1 MNTTRPQT
9 RISSKREDM
18 KDEKEEYKCA
28 EIEVILFEAGDVIT
42 RSNEMDPVPYI

>member
-9 RISSKREDM
+9 RTSSKQENM

-28 EIEVILFEAGDVIT
+28 EIEVILFETGDVIT
-42 RSNEMDPVPYI
+42 GSNEMDPVPYV